1 MKLNE
6 LSATAETVLGS
17 GIGFVVK
24 SLAHPDRKYRVC
36 YKMAG
41 SGKFAITR
49 LDTGED
55 FLVTGDA
62 DRYDFV
68 VPVARVRTLKAD
80 KDSLLVDLATING
93 RIAEIDNAING
104 LTGGGVG

>member
-17 GIGFVVK
+17 GIGFIVK

-49 LDTGED
+49 LDSGED

-68 VPVARVRTLKAD
+68 VPVARIRQLKTD
-80 KDSLLVDLATING
+80 KEALLVDLGTIQA
-93 RIAEIDNAING
+93 RIAEIDNAMGG
-104 LTGGGVG
+104 LTNVG